1 MIMGR
6 QPCCDKVGL
15 KKGPWTAEEDKK
27 LINFILIHGQCCWRA
42 VPKLAGLLRCGKSC
56 RLRWTNYLRPDLKRG
71 LLSEHEEKMVIDL
84 HAQLGNRW
92 SKIAS
97 HLPGRTDNEIKN
109 HWNTHIK
116 KKLKKMG
123 IDPLTH
129 KPLPNANDIQNQPQ
143 QKQQKLQNDQEKQQ
157 QQEEEQ
163 SCTAAD
169 DTSEIDQI
177 NEESKEED
185 KVEFETMDHDQLLN
199 GFCIDEV
206 PLLEPHEILVPNC
219 AHSSS
224 STSSSSCSNLS
235 SNFLEDLQYRL
246 DFEGPNCDYSNNII
260 ISNHSMGLWDDDFSS
275 WDQES
280 WTFGVL

>member
-1 MIMGR
+1 
-6 QPCCDKVGL
+6 
-15 KKGPWTAEEDKK
+15 
-27 LINFILIHGQCCWRA
+27 
-42 VPKLAGLLRCGKSC
+42 
-56 RLRWTNYLRPDLKRG
+56 
-71 LLSEHEEKMVIDL
+71 
-84 HAQLGNRW
+84 
-92 SKIAS
+92 
-97 HLPGRTDNEIKN
+97 
-109 HWNTHIK
+109 
-116 KKLKKMG
+116 MG

-169 DTSEIDQI
+169 GTFEIDQI

-219 AHSSS
+219 ADPSSS
-224 STSSSSCSNLS
+224 STSSSSCSNSS
-235 SNFLEDLQYRL
+235 SNFLEDLQYLL
-246 DFEGPNCDYSNNII
+246 DFEGPNCDYSNII
-260 ISNHSMGLWDDDFSS
+260 ISNGSMGLWDDDLSS

-280 WTFGVL
+280 WVFGVL